1 MMPTICCECGH
12 LTEYTPNNYR
22 CPSCSSPRLKCHEE
36 LNELFIAHIDCDAFY
51 ASVEKVNNPT
61 IKDKPVIV
69 GGGQRGVVSA
79 CCYIARLRGVHSAMP
94 TFQARNLCPEA
105 IFIKPNMAEY
115 SRIGLKIKKIMLET
129 TPLVEPLSI
138 DEAFLDLSGTANLH
152 GATPAQTLIRLV
164 QRIETETGV
173 SASIGLSYNKFLA
186 KTASD
191 MDKPK
196 GFFVIGKGEAVE
208 FLSNRPVDSI
218 WGVGASMSAR
228 LARDGIKRIGQL
240 REIDPNILISRYGSI
255 GQHLS
260 RLSRGNDLRRVNP
273 QSRAKSISSEST
285 FSEDIKG
292 IEALSYQLWPLCEK
306 VADRLKSKKLAAS
319 GISLKLKTTSFQV
332 LTRSLK
338 LPVPTQL
345 AEVIYRATIP
355 LLEKEANAAAFRL
368 IGIGATNFGNSDE
381 ADKGDLFGNR
391 YEALRKI
398 EDAMAELRLKYGYSA
413 IKKGRII

>member
-1 MMPTICCECGH
+1 
-12 LTEYTPNNYR
+12 
-22 CPSCSSPRLKCHEE
+22 
-36 LNELFIAHIDCDAFY
+36 
-51 ASVEKVNNPT
+51 
-61 IKDKPVIV
+61 
-69 GGGQRGVVSA
+69 
-79 CCYIARLRGVHSAMP
+79 
-94 TFQARNLCPEA
+94 
-105 IFIKPNMAEY
+105 
-115 SRIGLKIKKIMLET
+115 
-129 TPLVEPLSI
+129 
-138 DEAFLDLSGTANLH
+138 
-152 GATPAQTLIRLV
+152 
-164 QRIETETGV
+164 
-173 SASIGLSYNKFLA
+173 
-186 KTASD
+186 
-191 MDKPK
+191 
-196 GFFVIGKGEAVE
+196 
-208 FLSNRPVDSI
+208 
-218 WGVGASMSAR
+218 
-228 LARDGIKRIGQL
+228 QL
-240 REIDPNILISRYGSI
+240 REMDPNILISRYGSI